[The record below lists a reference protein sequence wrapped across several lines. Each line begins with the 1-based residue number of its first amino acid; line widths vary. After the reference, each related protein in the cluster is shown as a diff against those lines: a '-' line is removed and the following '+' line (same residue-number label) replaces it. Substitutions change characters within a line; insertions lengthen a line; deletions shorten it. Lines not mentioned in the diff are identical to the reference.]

1 MVAVVCPS
9 LEVYWQDNSSNP
21 SVDVDQFY
29 INGSNYLQFYNVI
42 SSMKKSVMTI
52 VMTGVVA
59 FVTMSQKIVVTSNY
73 VTNKMNEYPYHYM
86 HSTNFETKDD
96 AILNHKIVLS
106 MNGIDTSKTSVEY
119 DLDAPIFSN
128 FLDKTD
134 KKMAIVTYVRKNVF
148 GGYTSCFIECDNVTF
163 KLFESDGYILTHYK
177 IK

>member
-1 MVAVVCPS
+1 
-9 LEVYWQDNSSNP
+9 
-21 SVDVDQFY
+21 
-29 INGSNYLQFYNVI
+29 
-42 SSMKKSVMTI
+42 MKKSVMTI

-73 VTNKMNEYPYHYM
+73 VTTKMNEYPYHYI

-128 FLDKTD
+128 FLDETEKNR
-134 KKMAIVTYVRKNVF
+134 AIVTYVRKNVF
-148 GGYTSCFIECDNVTF
+148 GGYTSCFIECDNVKF
-163 KLFESDGYILTHYK
+163 NLFESDGYMLTHYK